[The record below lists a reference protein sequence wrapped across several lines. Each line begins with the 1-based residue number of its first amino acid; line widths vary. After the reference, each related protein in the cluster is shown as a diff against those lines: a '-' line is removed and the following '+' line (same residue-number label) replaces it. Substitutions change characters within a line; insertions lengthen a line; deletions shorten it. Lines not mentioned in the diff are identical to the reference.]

1 MVKTYVVKTLSLQAA
16 GCQELSFGSQLKL
29 CYSINSMLLNI

>member
-16 GCQELSFGSQLKL
+16 GCQELRVFWQSVETVLQYK
-29 CYSINSMLLNI
+29 